1 MIEKYL
7 ADMESGN
14 VHKWTQFEDVRSEIH
29 TIIVPFQSIEEIWP
43 KSFEHVHLL
52 PTGPNA
58 WPLTNCSPLLVD
70 VREDDAINSYN
81 DTSLSSFKDLARC
94 FSLSQ
99 HDATKTLYRNKPS
112 VEIFVTL
119 TTNHD
124 FVRPKQTRCVHHEYC
139 WFFYVDIQITTSSV
153 HVCV

>member
-81 DTSLSSFKDLARC
+81 DTSWAVSKTWR
-94 FSLSQ
+94 
-99 HDATKTLYRNKPS
+99 DASPYLNTMQQKPCI
-112 VEIFVTL
+112 V
-119 TTNHD
+119 TNHPSRFRKSYD
-124 FVRPKQTRCVHHEYC
+124 EPWFCSSQTNVMCTPRVLLILLCGHTNHYK
-139 WFFYVDIQITTSSV
+139 
-153 HVCV
+153 